1 MLGASGFGLTGVLLR
16 SPSGVQVAPPS
27 LERKASSWTPSC
39 CVAVNAYTLE
49 SPVAPTPRVIRPARI
64 VPVGGGNVSD
74 SEASGCH
81 VAPRSVETASLPTPS
96 VAAVCAIPTTG
107 DSVDATHPLLVLAM
121 LHTLWLKT
129 PTGVM

>member
-16 SPSGVQVAPPS
+16 RPSGVQVAPPS
-27 LERKASSWTPSC
+27 VERKAISWPPTHAGP
-39 CVAVNAYTLE
+39 VNAWTQE
-49 SPVAPTPRVIRPARI
+49 SPAAPTPSVIRPARI
-64 VPVGGGNVSD
+64 VPVGGGKVSD

-107 DSVDATHPLLVLAM
+107 D
-121 LHTLWLKT
+121 
-129 PTGVM
+129 